1 MYMVLNWNS
10 KDRAIS
16 KNGYIGLL
24 PMFFSAANEQG
35 YNPGVS
41 VNNI

>member
-24 PMFFSAANEQG
+24 PMIFSAANEQG